1 MGRRSSSSSHR
12 KRRGSEV
19 PLVDRRPARETP
31 KRRASGSAFGHA
43 SSSAPAHPPAVNEA
57 SYAASGQAD
66 AASGQAD
73 AASGQAGGGA
83 SQDVGRANSEGG
95 PRVGRTTSASPGPGR
110 TGIGVWSSN
119 AGNSVSAAGQRR
131 SEAAWSSPLR
141 SAPAS
146 IAGSSLRA
154 ESGGGQRRSEVSWAS
169 PIRSVPARPAP
180 SRGGWG
186 GGGGEGGLALPV
198 NLSRQPV
205 QTTSLSSPMGLALLQ
220 SRDLR
225 APLGGRAT
233 NMIREE
239 DEDLWCDFGDRECEV
254 WVPCGVVLLL
264 CLAVL
269 I

>member
-1 MGRRSSSSSHR
+1 MQERGGLRLRSSSSSHP

-19 PLVDRRPARETP
+19 PLMDERPARESP
-31 KRRASGSAFGHA
+31 KRRASGGVFGHA
-43 SSSAPAHPPAVNEA
+43 SSSASEHPPAVNEA
-57 SYAASGQAD
+57 SD
-66 AASGQAD
+66 AASR
-73 AASGQAGGGA
+73 QAGGGA

-95 PRVGRTTSASPGPGR
+95 ARVGRATSASPGSGR
-110 TGIGVWSSN
+110 TGSGVGSSN
-119 AGNSVSAAGQRR
+119 AGSSVRGGSQRR
-131 SEAAWSSPLR
+131 SEATWSSPLR

-146 IAGSSLRA
+146 IADSSVRA
-154 ESGGGQRRSEVSWAS
+154 GSGGGQRRSEVSWAS

-225 APLGGRAT
+225 APLAAARALGGRAT